1 MKKFYSYLFLL
12 FAFIPT
18 SPKAEGSAILP
29 HQGRVLLHSEPFNG
43 IGLFQF
49 ALISQDGSIRWN
61 HQGEIGKPSSSIS
74 INVNHGFYQCK
85 LGDVSIPGMEPLPED
100 LFAYDDPYSLRIWFS
115 PDSITEPEQL
125 GPDQPLPVAPY
136 AIATKWTSADEF
148 ASRFSNELESK
159 ANANDTTSADLI
171 ARIVSIGSKA
181 PEADIFNGLIPTSML
196 DNDITDRF
204 GTIEKDIVSN
214 NEKDLNQDNDILKNQ
229 EDIGAINALND
240 IQDTG
245 IQAINDKIDTDL
257 KAKDESQDSEISS
270 IQSDLVTIEAKNKS
284 YDESLLSLGS
294 DISKNTTTN
303 LVQDEEILAL
313 TNKID
318 SIDLINDTQDGQISL
333 LQTDLGDINSSH
345 SAHLSKLDNNISE
358 IESIIPTIEQKISEV
373 NSTVSVHLGLLDK
386 NVSQI
391 DQRII
396 TNKSDLDELSTS
408 TSGRFEVL
416 DLNITNL
423 HSTQNTQQSSIEEIN
438 QTATSRFG
446 HLDTNISSLD
456 TRILLNSG
464 NIAEA
469 NSSLSTRIEKLESNV
484 TDLDVRTVTAT
495 MLDSIILDYLKPSIT
510 THPSLPSTF
519 GASLFQGQSVE
530 IKVEAEGR
538 HLSYQW
544 HKNGNI
550 LAGEISSSLFIVE
563 AAPDQHDGNYT
574 VLISNDFGELN
585 SSALQLAVSDLSA
598 QSQGDSFYVES
609 AANMELL
616 WIEPGTFTMG
626 SPSDEVGRDPSDENA
641 TEITLTNGFY
651 LGKYEVSQSEYA
663 QVLRDINSTFS
674 GASLPIEN
682 LSWNTINS
690 VFLPVLNSLEQK
702 NGRLPSGWEYA
713 LPTEAEWEYA
723 CRAGSSTAYS
733 WGNDINSTLA
743 NYNAAIVNTTTV
755 GSYSSNDW
763 GFFDMHGNVAEW
775 VQDSYSSSYY
785 GTKTTDPLILA
796 SYNKIFRGGHYGS
809 NPASTRSAYR
819 GYQVDADA
827 NLSIIGF
834 RLALKK
840 TP

>member
-204 GTIEKDIVSN
+204 DTIEKDIVSN
-214 NEKDLNQDNDILKNQ
+214 NEKDLTQDNDILKNQ

-240 IQDTG
+240 TQDTG

-270 IQSDLVTIEAKNKS
+270 IQFDLVTIEAKNKS

-313 TNKID
+313 TNNID
-318 SIDLINDTQDGQISL
+318 SIDLINNTQDGQISL

-345 SAHLSKLDNNISE
+345 SAHLSRLDNNISE
-358 IESIIPTIEQKISEV
+358 IESIIPNIEQKISEV
-373 NSTVSVHLGLLDK
+373 NSTVSNHLALIDE
-386 NVSQI
+386 NVSLI

-396 TNKSDLDELSTS
+396 TNMTDLGELSTS
-408 TSGRFEVL
+408 TSGKFEGIDV
-416 DLNITNL
+416 NISNL
-423 HSTQNTQQSSIEEIN
+423 HTTQLTQQISLDDIN
-438 QTATSRFG
+438 QTSNDQFAN
-446 HLDTNISSLD
+446 LDTNISSLD
-456 TRILLNSG
+456 ARILLNSG

-469 NSSLSTRIEKLESNV
+469 NSSLSTRVEKLESNV

-510 THPSLPSTF
+510 AHPSLPHTF
-519 GASLFQGQSVE
+519 GSSLFQGQSVE

-544 HKNGNI
+544 HKDGNA
-550 LAGEISSSLFIVE
+550 LAGETNSSLSITV
-563 AAPDQHDGNYT
+563 ADPNQHDGNYT

-585 SSALQLAVSDLSA
+585 SSALQLAVNNLSSQA
-598 QSQGDSFYVES
+598 QGNSFYVES

-616 WIEPGTFTMG
+616 WVEPGTFTMG
-626 SPSDEVGRDPSDENA
+626 SPSDEVGRDSDEDN
-641 TEITLTNGFY
+641 ISVTLTTGFY
-651 LGKYEVSQSEYA
+651 LGKYEVTQAEYA
-663 QVLRDINSTFS
+663 QILLDIHSSHPGIN
-674 GASLPIEN
+674 LPVETI
-682 LSWNTINS
+682 SWNS
-690 VFLPVLNSLEQK
+690 VTNIFLPVLNTLEQK
-702 NGRLPSGWEYA
+702 NGRLPSGWQYA

-775 VQDSYSSSYY
+775 VQDSYSPYSNSV
-785 GTKTTDPLILA
+785 TDPLNTGT
-796 SYNKIFRGGHYGS
+796 SDKIFRGGHFGS
-809 NPASTRSAYR
+809 SPASTRSAFR
-819 GYQVDADA
+819 GYIDSADTPLV
-827 NLSIIGF
+827 NVGF

-840 TP
+840 AP

>member
-43 IGLFQF
+43 KGLFQF

-196 DNDITDRF
+196 NNDITDRF
-204 GTIEKDIVSN
+204 DTIEKDIVSN
-214 NEKDLNQDNDILKNQ
+214 NEKDLTQDNDILKNQ

-240 IQDTG
+240 TQDQEIQ
-245 IQAINDKIDTDL
+245 QINDIIDTDL
-257 KAKDESQDSEISS
+257 KLIDDNQDIEISL
-270 IQSDLVTIEAKNKS
+270 IQADLVTIKAKNIN
-284 YDESLLSLGS
+284 YDNGLI
-294 DISKNTTTN
+294 DISNNAKDISNNAKDISEQNLSIISTNSKN
-303 LVQDEEILAL
+303 D
-313 TNKID
+313 D
-318 SIDLINDTQDGQISL
+318 QDGEISL
-333 LQTDLGDINSSH
+333 LQTHLDDINSSH
-345 SAHLSKLDNNISE
+345 SAHLSRLDNNISE

-373 NSTVSVHLGLLDK
+373 NSTLSNHLGLLDE

-423 HSTQNTQQSSIEEIN
+423 HTTQHTQQSSIEEIN

-616 WIEPGTFTMG
+616 WVEPGTFTMG
-626 SPSDEVGRDPSDENA
+626 SPSDEVGRDSDEDN
-641 TEITLTNGFY
+641 ISVTLTTGFY
-651 LGKYEVSQSEYA
+651 LGKYEVTQAEYA
-663 QVLRDINSTFS
+663 QILLDIHSSHPGIN
-674 GASLPIEN
+674 LPVETI
-682 LSWNTINS
+682 SWNS
-690 VFLPVLNSLEQK
+690 VTNIFLPVLNTLEQK
-702 NGRLPSGWEYA
+702 NGRLPSGWQYA

-775 VQDSYSSSYY
+775 VQDSYSPYSNSV
-785 GTKTTDPLILA
+785 TDPLNTGT
-796 SYNKIFRGGHYGS
+796 SDKIFRGGHFGS
-809 NPASTRSAYR
+809 NPASTRSAFR
-819 GYQVDADA
+819 GYIDSADTPLV
-827 NLSIIGF
+827 NVGF

-840 TP
+840 AP

>member
-43 IGLFQF
+43 KGLFQF

-204 GTIEKDIVSN
+204 DTIEKDIVSN
-214 NEKDLNQDNDILKNQ
+214 NEKDLTQDNDILKNQ

-240 IQDTG
+240 TQDQEIQ
-245 IQAINDKIDTDL
+245 QINDIIDTDL
-257 KAKDESQDSEISS
+257 KLIDDNQDIEISL
-270 IQSDLVTIEAKNKS
+270 IQADLVTIKAKNIN
-284 YDESLLSLGS
+284 YDNGLI
-294 DISKNTTTN
+294 DISNNAKDISNNAKDISEQNLSIISTNSKN
-303 LVQDEEILAL
+303 D
-313 TNKID
+313 D
-318 SIDLINDTQDGQISL
+318 QDGEISL
-333 LQTDLGDINSSH
+333 LQTHLDDINSSH
-345 SAHLSKLDNNISE
+345 SAHLSRLDNNISE

-373 NSTVSVHLGLLDK
+373 NSTLSNHLGLLDE

-423 HSTQNTQQSSIEEIN
+423 HTTQHTQQSSIEEIN

-616 WIEPGTFTMG
+616 WVEPGTFTMG
-626 SPSDEVGRDPSDENA
+626 SPSDEVGRDSDEDN
-641 TEITLTNGFY
+641 ISVTLTTGFY
-651 LGKYEVSQSEYA
+651 LGKYEVTQAEYA
-663 QVLRDINSTFS
+663 QILLDIHSSHPGIN
-674 GASLPIEN
+674 LPVETI
-682 LSWNTINS
+682 SWNS
-690 VFLPVLNSLEQK
+690 VTNIFLPVLNTLEQK
-702 NGRLPSGWEYA
+702 NGRLPSGWQYA

-775 VQDSYSSSYY
+775 VQDSYSPYSNSV
-785 GTKTTDPLILA
+785 TDPLNTGT
-796 SYNKIFRGGHYGS
+796 SDKIFRGGHFGS
-809 NPASTRSAYR
+809 NPASTRSAFR
-819 GYQVDADA
+819 GYIDSADTPLV
-827 NLSIIGF
+827 NVGF

-840 TP
+840 AP